1 MHLTTKGIA
10 SCANLLRE
18 LLSHLVFA
26 YLTHLVFGY
35 LVCEHVVNCI
45 WVAESLARE
54 VGVECKTVVEH
65 QKD

>member
-26 YLTHLVFGY
+26 YLTHLVLEY

-45 WVAESLARE
+45 WVRESRE